1 MSSVVSSEA
10 LFEAEVARIVS
21 ATAQRASRLAVA
33 VGIADGKFAA
43 HAAALSCLS

>member
-10 LFEAEVARIVS
+10 LFETEVARIVS

-43 HAAALSCLS
+43 HAVALSCLS